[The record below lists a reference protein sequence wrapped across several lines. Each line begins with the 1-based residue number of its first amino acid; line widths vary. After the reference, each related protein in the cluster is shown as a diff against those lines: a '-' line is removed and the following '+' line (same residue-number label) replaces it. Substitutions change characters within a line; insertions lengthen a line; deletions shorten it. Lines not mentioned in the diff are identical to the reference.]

1 MPRRDL
7 TDLVRLLLRRPE
19 PGDGYAVR
27 LDWPGYGPVLVCH
40 DLTQFT
46 PSLERAAR
54 RAAKA
59 ERYWAR
65 GPLRPLAVTVVPTGY
80 ATFRAHP
87 RECDSTACPT
97 TAALLGLGAAGPAPG
112 SRLSAHDRDGGAGG
126 DHLPLG

>member
-7 TDLVRLLLRRPE
+7 TDVVRALLRRPV
-19 PGDGYAVR
+19 PGAGFAVR

-46 PSLERAAR
+46 PSLERARR
-54 RAAKA
+54 RAVKA

-65 GPLRPLAVTVVPTGY
+65 GPLRPLAVTVVPIDH

-97 TAALLGLGAAGPAPG
+97 TAALLGLGPTGGTPG
-112 SRLSAHDRDGGAGG
+112 IMLSAHDRDSGAGG